1 MAWMHRVRSFMDY
14 PKRSLR
20 MKLFLFFVMV
30 ATIPLLILGY
40 LSFSKSSEVVESQM
54 VQYGQSTITQLEA
67 QVDSYSRQMQATT
80 RFIYSYL
87 LDPISNVLDGKEPTS
102 YSDFLAQANFN
113 RLLDSH
119 KTLDTTGIYVIT
131 PSGYYYGSPQIDVDQ
146 MHDQKWWQEIP
157 EDYKGAYWTGI
168 HGTSPYL
175 AQNLN
180 LPKQVIGLVFPMLG
194 QYGSLMNSKIVVEMD
209 ASKLM
214 TSFDLIEHNLHSYLT
229 ITDRSGRVIYQT
241 NANREEHADDLVW
254 KKELES
260 NHWTIEVRTPFEPV
274 FQETLT
280 IRYFTIAL
288 IGFALLLSLLVSY
301 FFSARITRRIISLKN
316 NMQLVGI
323 GKFHSRI
330 EPETED
336 ELGRLGG
343 SFNKMV
349 EQIEDL
355 IEEVKLK
362 EQLKKEAELRA
373 YHYQINPH
381 LLLNTLNMIQW
392 QAKMKGDEDIRGM
405 IYHLTKVLEGN
416 LVITEELI
424 SIEREMY
431 TVDHYLK
438 IQEARYGLAFHFQFD
453 CDKALFNC
461 LIPRMTLQP
470 LLENTFFHGF
480 EDGQGNISLQMM
492 QEGENLV
499 LVLKDD
505 GQGIA
510 EDRLKTLLTENQPR
524 ALGSGGLGCFN
535 VDQKFKLHFG
545 RNFGMEITSEENKG
559 TTITIRWPRITAISV
574 ATTEQIGRL

>member
-1 MAWMHRVRSFMDY
+1 
-14 PKRSLR
+14 
-20 MKLFLFFVMV
+20 MKLFLFFVIV

-54 VQYGQSTITQLEA
+54 VQYGQSTITQLQA
-67 QVDSYSRQMQATT
+67 QVDSYSGQMQATT

-87 LDPISNVLDGKEPTS
+87 LDPISNVLDGEEPTS
-102 YSDFLAQANFN
+102 YSHFLAQENFN

-131 PSGYYYGSPQIDVDQ
+131 PSGYYYGSPQIDVNQ
-146 MHDQKWWQEIP
+146 LRSQKWWQEVP
-157 EDYKGAYWTGI
+157 KGYKGAYWTGI

-180 LPKQVIGLVFPMLG
+180 LPKQVIGLVFPIQG
-194 QYGSLMNSKIVVEMD
+194 QYGSLMNSRIVVEMD

-214 TSFDLIEHNLHSYLT
+214 DSFDLIEHNLHSFLT
-229 ITDRSGRVIYQT
+229 ITDRSGRVIYET
-241 NANREEHADDLVW
+241 ASDREPHEDDLVW

-260 NHWTIEVRTPFEPV
+260 NRWTIEVRTPFEPV

-280 IRYFTIAL
+280 IRYFTMAL

-301 FFSARITRRIISLKN
+301 FFSARITRRIRSLKN
-316 NMQLVGI
+316 KMQLVGI

-330 EPETED
+330 EPVTED

-349 EQIEDL
+349 EQIQDL
-355 IEEVKLK
+355 IEEVKHK

-392 QAKMKGDEDIRGM
+392 QAKMKGDAEIRDM

-424 SIEREMY
+424 SIQREMN
-431 TVDHYLK
+431 TVDNYLK
-438 IQEARYGLAFHFQFD
+438 IQAVRYGHAFSFKFD
-453 CDKALFNC
+453 CDEALLNC

-480 EDGQGNISLQMM
+480 DDGQGSIALQVT
-492 QEGENLV
+492 QDGEDLV
-499 LVLKDD
+499 LVLEDD
-505 GQGIA
+505 GQGI
-510 EDRLKTLLTENQPR
+510 EEGRLKTLLTEHQPR

-545 RNFGMEITSEENKG
+545 RQYGMVITSVENKG
-559 TTITIRWPRITAISV
+559 TRITIRWPRIV
-574 ATTEQIGRL
+574 ASS

>member
-1 MAWMHRVRSFMDY
+1 MGWMQHVQSFIYY
-14 PKRSLR
+14 PRRSLR
-20 MKLFLFFVMV
+20 MKLFIFFVMV

-54 VQYGQSTITQLEA
+54 VQYGQSTITQLQA
-67 QVDSYSRQMQATT
+67 QVDSYSGQMQATT

-87 LDPISNVLDGKEPTS
+87 LDPISNVLDGEEPTS
-102 YSDFLAQANFN
+102 YSHFLAQENFN

-131 PSGYYYGSPQIDVDQ
+131 PSGYYYGSPQIDVEQ
-146 MHDQKWWQEIP
+146 LINQKWWKEIP

-175 AQNLN
+175 ARNLN
-180 LPKQVIGLVFPMLG
+180 LPKQVIGLVFPLQG
-194 QYGSLMNSKIVVEMD
+194 QYGSLKNSKIVVEMD

-214 TSFDLIEHNLHSYLT
+214 DSFDLIEHNLHSFLT

-241 NANREEHADDLVW
+241 AQDRENHKDDLVW
-254 KKELES
+254 KQQLES

-301 FFSARITRRIISLKN
+301 LFSARITRRIISLKN

-349 EQIEDL
+349 EQIQEL
-355 IEEVKLK
+355 IEEVKQK

-424 SIEREMY
+424 SIQREMN
-431 TVDHYLK
+431 TVDNYLK
-438 IQEARYGLAFHFQFD
+438 IKEVRYGHAFSFTFD
-453 CDKALFNC
+453 CDEALFDC

-480 EDGQGNISLQMM
+480 EDGQGNITLQIT
-492 QEGENLV
+492 QDGEDLV
-499 LVLKDD
+499 LVLEDD
-505 GQGIA
+505 GQGIEEA
-510 EDRLKTLLTENQPR
+510 RLKMLLRENQPR

-545 RNFGMEITSEENKG
+545 RQYGMLITSEEHNG
-559 TTITIRWPRITAISV
+559 TRITIRWPRIV
-574 ATTEQIGRL
+574 TTS